1 MFFVKRPKFVPND
14 TIFLENTPLLPALS
28 TKLHK
33 TKPNRVL
40 SMVPF
45 VYATDV
51 QIYVD
56 HCCVERPHQ
65 NKAY

>member
-33 TKPNRVL
+33 Q
-40 SMVPF
+40 S
-45 VYATDV
+45 
-51 QIYVD
+51 QIGY
-56 HCCVERPHQ
+56 
-65 NKAY
+65 